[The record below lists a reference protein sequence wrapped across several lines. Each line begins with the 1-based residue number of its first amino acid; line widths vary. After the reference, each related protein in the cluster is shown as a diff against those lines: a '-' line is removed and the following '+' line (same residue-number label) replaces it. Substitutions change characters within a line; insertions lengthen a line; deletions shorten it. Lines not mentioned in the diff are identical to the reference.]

1 MKYPVYSQS
10 GEKTGETLLP
20 KGIFEVKVS
29 PNLLHEITVI
39 QAANRRQVGAHTK
52 TRKDVRGGGKKPW
65 RQKGTGR
72 ARHAS
77 IRSPLWRGGG
87 TVFGPTKE
95 KVYRRKINKKTKR
108 LALLMALSAKA
119 KDQELLILDDFKL
132 QSTKT
137 KEAFQI
143 LANLRKKITD
153 FKKGRTLFILPERNQ
168 DILRAMK
175 NIPDFKLTEARNI
188 NALLLLSEKYL
199 LLTKGTILALKHF
212 LLKKEE
218 AEQL

>member
-1 MKYPVYSQS
+1 MKYSVYSQS

-20 KGIFEVKVS
+20 KAIFEVKVNS
-29 PNLLHEITVI
+29 DLLHQVVVG
-39 QAANRRQVGAHTK
+39 QMANQRQVGAHTK
-52 TRKDVRGGGKKPW
+52 TRREVRGGGKKPW

-95 KVYRRKINKKTKR
+95 KIYRQKINKKMQK

-119 KDQELLILDDFKL
+119 KDQELLVLDALDLK
-132 QSTKT
+132 STKT

-143 LANLRKKITD
+143 IENLKKKLPD
-153 FKKGRTLFILPERNQ
+153 FKKGKILFVLPERNQ
-168 DILRAMK
+168 NVLRSTR
-175 NIPDFKLTEARNI
+175 NIPNFKLMEARNI
-188 NALLLLSEKYL
+188 NALVVLSGKYL
-199 LLTKGTILALKHF
+199 LLTKETISALKKF
-212 LLKKEE
+212 LLKKQETE
-218 AEQL
+218 